1 MFGKLLRSAPNELGY
16 RSVLGRTWIDKIT
29 IGIYIYLLES
39 IISIEELNSRTIPLR
54 ITQYD
59 TLSLGSLWGRRN
71 R

>member
-29 IGIYIYLLES
+29 ISIY
-39 IISIEELNSRTIPLR
+39 NSRTIPLR

>member
-59 TLSLGSLWGRRN
+59 TLSLGSPWGRRN

>member
-29 IGIYIYLLES
+29 ISIYIYLLES
-39 IISIEELNSRTIPLR
+39 IISIEELINSRTIPLR

-59 TLSLGSLWGRRN
+59 TLSLGSLWGRGN
-71 R
+71 

>member
-29 IGIYIYLLES
+29 ISIYIYLLES

-54 ITQYD
+54 ITQCD